1 MITQSF
7 QIFKEQGERGEGKP
21 CTLFYEVITTLNV
34 RWDKDITIKEN

>member
-7 QIFKEQGERGEGKP
+7 QRFKEQGERGGGKP
-21 CTLFYEVITTLNV
+21 CTLFYEAIITLNT